1 MSAVLADSV
10 PNPYA
15 MPRVATIPA
24 SAPVQASKPGSLG
37 IIFSGFVLLLLG
49 YFTSNL
55 LVISELYK
63 IGMGPDGSS
72 PPPLAALE
80 LTPAQGWMF
89 YIASAAAFVAGAVM
103 VGSQRYNPIAIVCYV
118 MCPLVGLIYAVASPL
133 RMVRKYSEIVAAGY
147 LLVGSCLAC
156 TGATR
161 LLALY
166 QRPNDGIAPVLAS
179 MMTEAGLALV
189 LGAIVKFWC
198 VPATSPADEAP
209 VVAEL
214 VDG

>member
-1 MSAVLADSV
+1 MSAVIADSV
-10 PNPYA
+10 SNPYA
-15 MPRVATIPA
+15 TPRVATVPA
-24 SAPVQASKPGSLG
+24 PAPVASNKPGSFP
-37 IIFSGFVLLLLG
+37 IIFGGFVLLLLG

-55 LVISELYK
+55 LVIAELYK
-63 IGMGPDGSS
+63 IGMGPDGTA
-72 PPPLAALE
+72 PPPLAALQ

-89 YIASAAAFVAGAVM
+89 YIASAAAFIVGAVM
-103 VGSQRYNPIAIVCYV
+103 VGSQRFNPIAVVCYV

-133 RMVRKYSEIVAAGY
+133 RMVRKYAEIVAAGY

-156 TGATR
+156 TGAMR
-161 LLALY
+161 LIALY
-166 QRPNDGIAPVLAS
+166 QRSNDGFAPVLAS

-189 LGAIVKFWC
+189 LGAIVKFWS

-209 VVAEL
+209 VVAQL